1 MLALA
6 SRKLRIGLLRTKITL
21 MHFLRNFLVAICAVL
36 ITQPFVYSKT
46 RESST
51 SVRVAKILVSTAKLR
66 DTPSESSRTLGLMDH
81 NATLT
86 VLSTKSGWVHVKT
99 KRGTDGW
106 IRRDLVSLSKSRE
119 VKVTPVARPVSI
131 AKRKMLPKAKLA
143 VTPTAKPRP
152 VPHQSAKVVTRQ
164 PLVSPSS
171 TSDGQLPETVK
182 PSKNVSDSR
191 IAISDPI
198 SDKRNSVVVF
208 AQDFAAS
215 NKSASPVRS
224 TLMSRA
230 NSQRGTPYRYGTSG
244 GGTFDC
250 SGFTSAMYRKVGV
263 KLPRTAAEQFGV
275 GLHISKSSLSKG
287 DLVFFRNTAGRRGIS
302 HVGIYSGN
310 GMFIHASSRGHA
322 VRIDTL
328 ISGYYSG
335 HFAGGRRL
343 IR

>member
-1 MLALA
+1 MPALA
-6 SRKLRIGLLRTKITL
+6 FSTLQIGLLRTKIIA
-21 MHFLRNFLVAICAVL
+21 MRFLRNFLVAICAVL
-36 ITQPFVYSKT
+36 TTHPYAYSKT
-46 RESST
+46 REIRT
-51 SVRVAKILVSTAKLR
+51 SVRVAKVLVSTAKLR

-106 IRRDLVSLSKSRE
+106 IRRDLVSVSKSRE
-119 VKVTPVARPVSI
+119 VKVTPVTRPVSI
-131 AKRKMLPKAKLA
+131 SKRKELPKAKIA
-143 VTPTAKPRP
+143 VTQTTKLRP
-152 VPHQSAKVVTRQ
+152 VAHQSAKVVTRQ
-164 PLVSPSS
+164 TLVAPSS
-171 TSDGQLPETVK
+171 SSDGQLPETVK
-182 PSKNVSDSR
+182 TSKNVSDTR

-198 SDKRNSVVVF
+198 SDKRNSVVGF

-230 NSQRGTPYRYGTSG
+230 NSLRGTPYRYGTSG

-328 ISGYYSG
+328 NSGYYSG

>member
-1 MLALA
+1 M
-6 SRKLRIGLLRTKITL
+6 R
-21 MHFLRNFLVAICAVL
+21 FLRNFLVAICAVL
-36 ITQPFVYSKT
+36 TTQPFVYSKT

-51 SVRVAKILVSTAKLR
+51 SVRVAKVLVSTAKLR

-106 IRRDLVSLSKSRE
+106 IRRDLVSVSKSRAL
-119 VKVTPVARPVSI
+119 KAAPVTRPVSI
-131 AKRKMLPKAKLA
+131 AKRKVLLKAKVA
-143 VTPTAKPRP
+143 VSQTSKPLP
-152 VPHQSAKVVTRQ
+152 APKQSVKVVTRQ
-164 PLVSPSS
+164 PVVAASS
-171 TSDGQLPETVK
+171 SSDGQLPETVK
-182 PSKNVSDSR
+182 TSKNVLDSR
-191 IAISDPI
+191 ISISDPI
-198 SDKRNSVVVF
+198 SDKRNSVVDF

-230 NSQRGTPYRYGTSG
+230 NSLRGTPYRYGTSG

-275 GLHISKSSLSKG
+275 GLHIAKSSLSKG

-328 ISGYYSG
+328 NSGYYSS

>member
-1 MLALA
+1 M
-6 SRKLRIGLLRTKITL
+6 R
-21 MHFLRNFLVAICAVL
+21 FLRNFIVAICAVL
-36 ITQPFVYSKT
+36 TTQPFVYSKT
-46 RESST
+46 RESRT
-51 SVRVAKILVSTAKLR
+51 SVRVAKVLVSTAKLR

-106 IRRDLVSLSKSRE
+106 IRRDLVSVSKSRALKE
-119 VKVTPVARPVSI
+119 LPVTRPVSI
-131 AKRKMLPKAKLA
+131 AKRKVLPKAKVA
-143 VTPTAKPRP
+143 VSQTSKPLP
-152 VPHQSAKVVTRQ
+152 APKQSVKVVTRQ
-164 PLVSPSS
+164 PVVAASS
-171 TSDGQLPETVK
+171 SSDGQLPETVK
-182 PSKNVSDSR
+182 TSKNVLDSR
-191 IAISDPI
+191 ISISDPI

-230 NSQRGTPYRYGTSG
+230 NSLRGTPYRYGTSG

-275 GLHISKSSLSKG
+275 GLHIAKSSLSKG

-328 ISGYYSG
+328 NSGYYSS

>member
-1 MLALA
+1 M
-6 SRKLRIGLLRTKITL
+6 R
-21 MHFLRNFLVAICAVL
+21 FLRNFLVAICAVL
-36 ITQPFVYSKT
+36 ATQPFVYSKT
-46 RESST
+46 RESRT
-51 SVRVAKILVSTAKLR
+51 SVRVATVVVSTAKLR
-66 DTPSESSRTLGLMDH
+66 ATPSESSRTLGLMDH

-86 VLSTKSGWVHVKT
+86 VVSTKSGWVHVKT

-106 IRRDLVSLSKSRE
+106 IRRDLVSVSKSRA
-119 VKVTPVARPVSI
+119 VKVTNVTRPASI
-131 AKRKMLPKAKLA
+131 AKRKVLPKAKVA
-143 VTPTAKPRP
+143 VRQTSKPLP
-152 VPHQSAKVVTRQ
+152 VPQQSAKVVTRR
-164 PLVSPSS
+164 PVVATSS
-171 TSDGQLPETVK
+171 ASDGQLPETVNTA
-182 PSKNVSDSR
+182 KNVLDSR
-191 IAISDPI
+191 ITISDPI
-198 SDKRNSVVVF
+198 SDKRNSVVDF

-215 NKSASPVRS
+215 NKVSSPVRS

-230 NSQRGTPYRYGTSG
+230 NSLRGTPYRYGTSG

-275 GLHISKSSLSKG
+275 GLHIAKSSLSKG

-328 ISGYYSG
+328 NGGYYSS

>member
-1 MLALA
+1 M
-6 SRKLRIGLLRTKITL
+6 R
-21 MHFLRNFLVAICAVL
+21 FLRNFIVAICAVL
-36 ITQPFVYSKT
+36 TTQPFVYSKT
-46 RESST
+46 RESRT
-51 SVRVAKILVSTAKLR
+51 SVRVAKVLVSTAKLR

-99 KRGTDGW
+99 KRGNDGW
-106 IRRDLVSLSKSRE
+106 IRRDLVSVSKSRAL
-119 VKVTPVARPVSI
+119 KAAPVTRPVII
-131 AKRKMLPKAKLA
+131 AKRKVLPKAKVA
-143 VTPTAKPRP
+143 VSQTSKPLP
-152 VPHQSAKVVTRQ
+152 APKQSVKVVTRQ
-164 PLVSPSS
+164 AVVAASS
-171 TSDGQLPETVK
+171 SSDGQLPETVK
-182 PSKNVSDSR
+182 TSKNVLDSR
-191 IAISDPI
+191 ISISDPI
-198 SDKRNSVVVF
+198 SDKRNSVVDF

-230 NSQRGTPYRYGTSG
+230 NSLRGTPYRYGSSG

-275 GLHISKSSLSKG
+275 GLHVAKSSLSKG

-302 HVGIYSGN
+302 HVGIYSGT

-328 ISGYYSG
+328 NSGYYSS

>member
-1 MLALA
+1 M
-6 SRKLRIGLLRTKITL
+6 R
-21 MHFLRNFLVAICAVL
+21 FLRNFLVAICAVL
-36 ITQPFVYSKT
+36 TTQPFVYSKT
-46 RESST
+46 RESRT
-51 SVRVAKILVSTAKLR
+51 SARVAKVLVSTAKLR

-106 IRRDLVSLSKSRE
+106 IRRDLVSVSKSRAL
-119 VKVTPVARPVSI
+119 KAAPVTRPDSI
-131 AKRKMLPKAKLA
+131 AKRKVLPKAMIA
-143 VTPTAKPRP
+143 VSQTSKPLP
-152 VPHQSAKVVTRQ
+152 APKQSAKVVTRQ
-164 PLVSPSS
+164 PVVAASS
-171 TSDGQLPETVK
+171 SSDGQLPETVK
-182 PSKNVSDSR
+182 TSKNVLDSR
-191 IAISDPI
+191 ISISDPI
-198 SDKRNSVVVF
+198 SDKRNSVVDF

-230 NSQRGTPYRYGTSG
+230 NSLRGTPYRYGTSG

-275 GLHISKSSLSKG
+275 GLHIAKSSLSKG

-328 ISGYYSG
+328 NSGYYSS

>member
-1 MLALA
+1 M
-6 SRKLRIGLLRTKITL
+6 R
-21 MHFLRNFLVAICAVL
+21 FLRNFLVAICAVL
-36 ITQPFVYSKT
+36 TTQPFVYSKT
-46 RESST
+46 RESRT
-51 SVRVAKILVSTAKLR
+51 SVRVAKVLVSTAKLR

-106 IRRDLVSLSKSRE
+106 IRRDLVSVSKSRAL
-119 VKVTPVARPVSI
+119 KAAPVTRPVSI
-131 AKRKMLPKAKLA
+131 AKRKVIPKAKVA
-143 VTPTAKPRP
+143 VSHTSKPLP
-152 VPHQSAKVVTRQ
+152 APKQSVKVVTRQ
-164 PLVSPSS
+164 PVVAASS
-171 TSDGQLPETVK
+171 SSDGQLPETVK
-182 PSKNVSDSR
+182 TSNNVLDSR
-191 IAISDPI
+191 ISISDPI
-198 SDKRNSVVVF
+198 SDKRNSVVDF

-230 NSQRGTPYRYGTSG
+230 NSLRGTPYRYGTSG

-275 GLHISKSSLSKG
+275 GLHIAKSSLSKG

-328 ISGYYSG
+328 NSGYYSS

>member
-1 MLALA
+1 M
-6 SRKLRIGLLRTKITL
+6 R
-21 MHFLRNFLVAICAVL
+21 FLRNFIVAICAVL
-36 ITQPFVYSKT
+36 TTQPFVYSKT
-46 RESST
+46 RESRT
-51 SVRVAKILVSTAKLR
+51 SVRVAKVLVSTAKLR

-86 VLSTKSGWVHVKT
+86 VLSTRSGWVHVKT

-106 IRRDLVSLSKSRE
+106 IRRDLVSVSKSRTL
-119 VKVTPVARPVSI
+119 KASPATRPVSI
-131 AKRKMLPKAKLA
+131 AKRKVLRKAKVA
-143 VTPTAKPRP
+143 VSQTFRP
-152 VPHQSAKVVTRQ
+152 LPEPKQSVKVVTRQ
-164 PLVSPSS
+164 PVVAASS
-171 TSDGQLPETVK
+171 SSDGQLPETVK
-182 PSKNVSDSR
+182 TSKNVLDSR
-191 IAISDPI
+191 ITISDPI
-198 SDKRNSVVVF
+198 SDKRNSVVDF

-230 NSQRGTPYRYGTSG
+230 NSLRGTPYRYGTSG

-275 GLHISKSSLSKG
+275 GLHIAKSSLSKG

-328 ISGYYSG
+328 NSGYYSS